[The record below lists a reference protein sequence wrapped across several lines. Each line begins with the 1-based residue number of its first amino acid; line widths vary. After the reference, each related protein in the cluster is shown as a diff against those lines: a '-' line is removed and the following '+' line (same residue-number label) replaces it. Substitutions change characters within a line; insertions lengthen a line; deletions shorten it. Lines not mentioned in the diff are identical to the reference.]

1 MDKDKFIHFFF
12 GLFLITCLAMKSAY
26 SYADSNFAKRPEV
39 QHFIN
44 DMVKTHGFKK
54 SELNALFAQVTVQPK
69 IIESITKPY
78 EKKAW
83 DEYKQIF
90 IKPER
95 VQEGINFWKQHQSTL
110 QLAEKKYGVPANIIV
125 AILGV
130 ETRYGLRQGEYRVLD
145 ALSTLAFNYPP
156 RAAFFKKELGEYLLL
171 CREHH
176 VSPTSYLGSYAGA
189 MGMPQ
194 FMPSSYRYYADDFSG
209 SSKKDLM
216 HDDKAVIASV
226 GNYFHQHGWQLNQAV
241 VQQAQVNGKAFHQL
255 NFSLKSAEYP
265 LAKLRKIGVEPLPP
279 MPQSLPSKAGVIELD
294 TLAGGHEYWVAY
306 HNFYVITRYN
316 SSPQY
321 ALVVYLF
328 AEQLKQQWAK
338 INAPQ
343 QHAFS

>member
-1 MDKDKFIHFFF
+1 MDKENLVHFFF
-12 GLFLITCLAMKSAY
+12 GLFLLTGIAMKSAY
-26 SYADSNFAKRPEV
+26 TYADSAFAKRPEV
-39 QHFIN
+39 QHFIQE
-44 DMVKTHGFKK
+44 MVKEHGFKK
-54 SELNALFAQVTVQPK
+54 SELNALFTQVTFQPK

-78 EKKAW
+78 EKKTW
-83 DEYKQIF
+83 DVYKQIF

-95 VQEGINFWKQHQSTL
+95 VQEGINFWKQHQSAL

-156 RAAFFKKELGEYLLL
+156 RAPFFKKELREYLLL

-176 VSPTSYLGSYAGA
+176 VSPTDYLGSYAGA

-194 FMPSSYRYYADDFSG
+194 FMPSSYRYYADDFAG
-209 SSKKDLM
+209 LSKKDLM
-216 HDDKAVIASV
+216 HDDNAVIASV

-241 VQQAQVNGKAFHQL
+241 VQQAQVNGTGFRQL
-255 NFSLKSAEYP
+255 NFSLKTAEYP
-265 LAKLRKIGVEPLPP
+265 LSKLRKIGVEPLPP
-279 MPQSLPSKAGVIELD
+279 TPSAVPSKAGVIELD

-316 SSPQY
+316 ASPQY

-328 AEQLKQQWAK
+328 SEQLKQQWAK
-338 INAPQ
+338 MNTAHL
-343 QHAFS
+343 HAFS